1 MRPSNSYPIAG
12 TPRIVP
18 LTILFTAVLFF
29 TCLPAQA
36 SEYNRAV
43 SLFEK
48 RDYSG
53 ALALFEKA
61 RKNGD
66 NEANSAYYEA
76 LCYHHLGKMDQAK
89 AAYTRV
95 INNYPHSKVAR
106 LALTFML
113 KIDPDLRKKHQEA
126 IESIKAE
133 GRDSYSKLPEEV
145 SVKYKKSI
153 SGHMLVPVKVNGVS
167 TEMMLDTGAG
177 VTYCRRIW
185 LDAMGIK
192 PDSGNSPGMKIDGVG
207 GEIRTS
213 AGLVTIEIG
222 NLSRT
227 TPIYIEEKS
236 KAMKTDPF
244 AFENI
249 PLLGQNFFQDF
260 ICEIDDKNQILRFKK
275 TDAKK
280 ASGRSTGA
288 LADNE
293 VPFFREGNNIVV
305 TVKINGRECEMFF
318 DTGANALSFADRHLA
333 GCGLNRPTSA
343 RSSQAEGVG
352 GQKQGFQF
360 YVDSV
365 SLGPI
370 EKHNVG
376 AAIMINSRFSRP
388 LLGQTF
394 LSGLKYTID
403 PTRNV
408 IIFE

>member
-1 MRPSNSYPIAG
+1 MRPARFFPTPGISPI
-12 TPRIVP
+12 VV
-18 LTILFTAVLFF
+18 LTTLFLTVL
-29 TCLPAQA
+29 PVQA
-36 SEYNRAV
+36 SEYSQAV

-48 RDYSG
+48 RDFGG
-53 ALALFEKA
+53 ALSLFEKA
-61 RKNGD
+61 RNNGD
-66 NEANSAYYEA
+66 NEANAAYYEA

-106 LALTFML
+106 LALNFML

-126 IESIKAE
+126 IESIRAE
-133 GRDSYSKLPEEV
+133 GRDSYSRLPEQV

-153 SGHMLVPVKVNGVS
+153 SGHMLVPVKVNGVP

-185 LDAMGIK
+185 LDALGIK
-192 PDSGNSPGMKIDGVG
+192 PEKGNSPGMKIEGVG

-213 AGLVTIEIG
+213 TGLVNIEIG

-227 TPIYIEEKS
+227 TPIYIEEKGKS
-236 KAMKTDPF
+236 MRTDPS

-260 ICEIDDKNQILRFKK
+260 ICEIDDNSQILRFKK
-275 TDAKK
+275 TDGKK
-280 ASGRSTGA
+280 ASGHRKGA
-288 LADNE
+288 LAENE

-343 RSSQAEGVG
+343 RSSRAEGVG

-360 YVDSV
+360 YVDRV
-365 SLGPI
+365 TLGPI
-370 EKHNVG
+370 DKQNVG
-376 AAIMINSRFSRP
+376 AAIMINSSFSRP

-408 IIFE
+408 IVFE